1 MIRFRF
7 LAFALISLS
16 FSGCAYFHS
25 FNSDLPAKID
35 QWIEQKE
42 YGLAQETLEYIKP
55 GDNNYKLLMQ
65 KKQYIQRLAASF
77 ENTTISKA
85 RRLTNRNKWNDAL
98 LVYNSALD
106 KLPDSKKLQE
116 AKNDLLQKRQTYLKE
131 LELRLLINKGEWL
144 NQNASLYL
152 KIKSALPED
161 YHSVPGVSD
170 YEDDIDDTL
179 PALVDCTETAIM
191 ADELRLA
198 QQCLQLAGQLGKDI
212 SQDPR
217 LTAARQQ
224 IKQADHTRIQYQ
236 NQKTRE
242 LLAELKQG
250 YSLDNL
256 QRAHEHVAILHK
268 RNTRDKESIRLQREL
283 NQRLQ
288 NGLDQRIDAA
298 RRLYSGGKIEQA
310 LQIWE
315 SLQTIAPDN
324 PKLEAH
330 IERARR
336 VLDKLQHLH
345 KNGSAVIPPEAQN

>member
-1 MIRFRF
+1 MNRLRF
-7 LAFALISLS
+7 LAFTLISLL
-16 FSGCAYFHS
+16 FNGCAYFHS

-42 YGLAQETLEYIKP
+42 YGQALDTLEYVKP
-55 GDNNYKLLMQ
+55 GDSNYKLLMQ
-65 KKQYIQRLAASF
+65 KKQRIRRLAASL

-98 LVYNSALD
+98 LTYNSALD

-116 AKNDLLQKRQTYLKE
+116 AKNDFLRKRQAYLKE

-144 NQNASLYL
+144 NRNASLHQ
-152 KIKSALPED
+152 KIKSTLPEE
-161 YHSVPGVSD
+161 YHSIPGIRD
-170 YEDDIDDTL
+170 YEDDIDETL
-179 PALVDCTETAIM
+179 PALVACTETAIL
-191 ADELRLA
+191 ADELHLA
-198 QQCLQLAGQLGKDI
+198 QQCLHLAEQLGKDV
-212 SQDPR
+212 SEDSR
-217 LTAARQQ
+217 LTAARRQ
-224 IKQADHTRIQYQ
+224 IKQADRTRVQHQ
-236 NQKTRE
+236 NQKTRA

-250 YSLDNL
+250 YSLENL
-256 QRAHEHVAILHK
+256 QRAHEHLAIMRK
-268 RNTRDKESIRLQREL
+268 RNTRDKESVRLQREL

-288 NGLDQRIDAA
+288 NGLNQRIEAA

-330 IERARR
+330 IERAQR

-345 KNGSAVIPPEAQN
+345 KNGPAVIPPELQN